1 MNSASSS
8 PRAAVAVVS
17 VSVCLGLAIGAALWF
32 GSQNLLMG
40 ATIGGILAL
49 LFGGL
54 AVFTLRQAHP
64 SQGGAGTD
72 GGAAIV
78 GGFGDG
84 GFGDGGCA
92 DGGGGGADGGVA
104 C

>member
-17 VSVCLGLAIGAALWF
+17 VSVGLGLAIGAALWL

-49 LFGGL
+49 LFGGF
-54 AVFTLRQAHP
+54 AVFSLRQAHP

-84 GFGDGGCA
+84 GCA
-92 DGGGGGADGGVA
+92 DGGGGGADGGGA

>member
-1 MNSASSS
+1 MNNASSS
-8 PRAAVAVVS
+8 RRAAVAVVS

-49 LFGGL
+49 LFGGF

-84 GFGDGGCA
+84 GCA
-92 DGGGGGADGGVA
+92 DGGGGGADGGGA

>member
-1 MNSASSS
+1 MNSPSPS

-17 VSVCLGLAIGAALWF
+17 VSVLLGLAIGAALWL

-49 LFGGL
+49 LFGGF
-54 AVFTLRQAHP
+54 AVFALRQARP
-64 SQGGAGTD
+64 ARGGAGTD

-78 GGFGDG
+78 GGSGADS
-84 GFGDGGCA
+84 CA
-92 DGGGGGADGGVA
+92 DGGGGASA

>member
-32 GSQNLLMG
+32 GSQNLVMG

-49 LFGGL
+49 LFGGF
-54 AVFTLRQAHP
+54 AVFSLRQSHP

-84 GFGDGGCA
+84 GCA
-92 DGGGGGADGGVA
+92 DGGGGGADGGGA

>member
-1 MNSASSS
+1 MNSASWS

-17 VSVCLGLAIGAALWF
+17 VSVGLGLAIGAALWF

-49 LFGGL
+49 LFAGF
-54 AVFTLRQAHP
+54 AVFTWRQAHP
-64 SQGGAGTD
+64 SRGGAGTD

-84 GFGDGGCA
+84 GCA
-92 DGGGGGADGGVA
+92 DGGGGGADGGGA

>member
-17 VSVCLGLAIGAALWF
+17 VSALLGLAIGAALWL

-49 LFGGL
+49 LFGGF
-54 AVFTLRQAHP
+54 AVFSLR
-64 SQGGAGTD
+64 AGTMARGAAGAD
-72 GGAAIV
+72 GGAAVV
-78 GGFGDG
+78 GGFG
-84 GFGDGGCA
+84 CS
-92 DGGGGGADGGVA
+92 DGGGGGDGGGA

>member
-17 VSVCLGLAIGAALWF
+17 VSVLLGLAIGAALWL

-49 LFGGL
+49 LFGGF
-54 AVFTLRQAHP
+54 AVFALRAAASSP
-64 SQGGAGTD
+64 GGSGTD
-72 GGAAIV
+72 AGAVVIGG
-78 GGFGDG
+78 
-84 GFGDGGCA
+84 GGCG
-92 DGGGGGADGGVA
+92 DGGGGGGDGA

>member
-54 AVFTLRQAHP
+54 AVFTVRVGA
-64 SQGGAGTD
+64 SSRGGSATDAGAVVI
-72 GGAAIV
+72 GGGHASC
-78 GGFGDG
+78 GD
-84 GFGDGGCA
+84 
-92 DGGGGGADGGVA
+92 GGGADGGVA